1 MGSPSPLPSPAGSG
15 RKPGRSVTFDFDTP
29 LSRLGSHSVKYD
41 LRGAKFGR
49 DDVLPLWVAD
59 MDFAAPACV
68 LDALRARLEHP
79 ILGYTVIPPST
90 YEAIADW
97 QWRRH
102 GWRVEPDWI
111 SLLPGLVPALAL
123 CVQAF
128 SRPGAGV
135 VAQPPVY
142 NPLFETVE
150 RNGRRLVAN
159 PLRWTEEGHRMDFD
173 QLQAALTPDT
183 RLLLLASPHNP
194 GGRVWRR
201 DELER
206 LGELCLAHDLLVVSD
221 EIHADLV
228 YPGARHL
235 PLAAVAPELAART
248 VTLNSP
254 GKTFNIAGLNCAYA
268 ICPDPGLRA
277 RLRAAAQTLH
287 LESINLLGPVALEA
301 AYGQGEAWLRAL
313 MDYLGGNLELALT
326 YLARRL
332 PYIGC
337 ARPEATFLLW
347 LDCRALGLD
356 DAGLRQRLIDAGL
369 GLSPGT
375 QFGPQG
381 GGCMRLNFALPRQ
394 QLRAALTR
402 LAAALGRASPE
413 NS

>member
-1 MGSPSPLPSPAGSG
+1 MNRAAPA
-15 RKPGRSVTFDFDTP
+15 FDFDTP

-41 LRGAKFGR
+41 LRRLKFGR

-79 ILGYTVIPPST
+79 ILGYTVTPPST
-90 YEAIADW
+90 YQAILDW

-102 GWRVEPDWI
+102 GWRVEKEWI
-111 SLLPGLVPALAL
+111 SILPGLVPALAL

-128 SRPGAGV
+128 SQPGEGV
-135 VAQPPVY
+135 VVQPPVY
-142 NPLFETVE
+142 NPLFEAVT

-159 PLRWTEEGHRMDFD
+159 PLLWTPASHRMDFD
-173 QLQAALTPDT
+173 QLEAALTPDT
-183 RLLLLASPHNP
+183 RLLLLCSPHNP

-206 LGELCLAHDLLVVSD
+206 LGAICLAHDLIVVSD

-268 ICPDPGLRA
+268 ICPNPELRA
-277 RLRAAAQTLH
+277 RLHAAAQTLH
-287 LESINLLGPVALEA
+287 LEGVNLFGPVALEA
-301 AYGQGEAWLRAL
+301 AYRQGEPWLAAL
-313 MDYLGGNLELALT
+313 LEYLGGNRERALDH
-326 YLARRL
+326 LARHL
-332 PYIGC
+332 PHIGC
-337 ARPEATFLLW
+337 PRPEATFLLW
-347 LDCRALGLD
+347 LDCRALLLD
-356 DAGLRQRLIDAGL
+356 DASLRQRLVDAGL

-375 QFGPQG
+375 QFGAEG
-381 GGCMRLNFALPRQ
+381 SGFMRLNFALPRVG
-394 QLRAALTR
+394 LRAALDR
-402 LAAALGRASPE
+402 LSQALGQPQRGAE
-413 NS
+413 NRTGDM